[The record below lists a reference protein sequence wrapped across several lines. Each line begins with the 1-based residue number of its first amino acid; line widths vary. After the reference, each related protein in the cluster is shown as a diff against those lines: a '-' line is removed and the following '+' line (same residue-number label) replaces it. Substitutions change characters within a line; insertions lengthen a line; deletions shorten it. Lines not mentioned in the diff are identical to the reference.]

1 MKNKTLSALLLSAL
15 FALPFSVQAQ
25 SMTSQEITT
34 PSGVVR
40 NLAQEEANKA
50 LVIKFYDEVFNKHD
64 LKETPYK
71 YLAENL
77 IQHNPGVPDGRQGF
91 IDRLAPIFEKAPQR
105 GSRLIRAVAEGDL
118 VWTHMHSTEN
128 PSDRGRAI
136 MDIFR
141 VKDGK
146 IVEHWDVVQPIPEP
160 EKAKNS
166 NGMF

>member
-1 MKNKTLSALLLSAL
+1 M
-15 FALPFSVQAQ
+15 
-25 SMTSQEITT
+25 IT
-34 PSGVVR
+34 
-40 NLAQEEANKA
+40 
-50 LVIKFYDEVFNKHD
+50 FYDQVFNKHD
-64 LKETPYK
+64 LKEAPYK

-77 IQHNPGVPDGRQGF
+77 IQHKLGVPDGRQGF
-91 IDRLAPIFEKAPQR
+91 IDHLTPIFEKAPQR
-105 GSRLIRAVAEGDL
+105 SSRLVHAAAEGDL

-128 PSDRGRAI
+128 PQDRGRAI

-160 EKAKNS
+160 EKAKNK

>member
-1 MKNKTLSALLLSAL
+1 MAHLNKKLAAILLAGISVISSSVSAET
-15 FALPFSVQAQ
+15 V
-25 SMTSQEITT
+25 E
-34 PSGVVR
+34 R
-40 NLAQEEANKA
+40 NLKQEEANKQ
-50 LVIKFYDEVFNKHD
+50 LVITFYDQVFNKHD
-64 LKETPYK
+64 LKEAPYK

-91 IDRLAPIFEKAPQR
+91 IDRLTPIFEKAPQR
-105 GSRLIRAVAEGDL
+105 SSRLVHAAAEGDL

-128 PSDRGRAI
+128 PQDRGRAI

-160 EKAKNS
+160 EKAKNK